1 MDGISYFILIVLII
15 ILILL
20 NKNSFIK
27 SREKK
32 YLLVEE
38 INMYFVEIESLKN
51 NYISYSKYEY
61 MKEKYNSLYKNS
73 FLFLGNLFRKFKN
86 SYSNLLYYIE
96 KYNDEYIDKELK
108 INRKYFDEMFD
119 YKLDED
125 QRKAIIVDDDYNLV
139 VAGAGSGKT
148 STMVGK
154 INYLVEK
161 KNVDPKSILAI
172 SFTNNAVN
180 NFNEKL
186 KYKEVKCTTF
196 HKLGLEI
203 ISDNIKKDVADTLL
217 DTIINKYFDKIILN
231 NKEELM
237 NFVQLFSL
245 YLHTPYDNEDDS
257 LGEMFEYEK
266 GFDLE
271 TLKSKCISYE
281 HPKQRLTTLNQEKVR
296 SYEEL
301 VIANYLYVS
310 GINYEYEKKY
320 EYDVSEKYHRQY
332 KPDFYLSDY
341 NIYLEHFGI
350 NKYDRAPQYD
360 EFEEIKYLEG
370 IKFKRELHEEKGTT
384 LIETYSYYFKER
396 IIFEKM
402 DILLKENGVIFKE
415 VDYKKIYDAIV
426 NGKESI
432 ELISFK
438 QLINKFINIFKGN
451 NYNIEKFD
459 EFIEDAIDNSNKRDQ
474 ILLSIFKKIYI
485 LYKEALTNSEQVDFN
500 DMINLAIEKVDKD
513 GYNGILSYVIVDE
526 FQDISYS
533 RYLLLK
539 SIINKTNSKL
549 VAVGDDWQ
557 SIFRFSGCDLDL
569 FVNFS
574 NYFSNPKILYIHNT
588 HRNSQELIDIAG
600 NFIMKNEQGQLKKE
614 LISEKHIANPINIFY
629 YSSNIN
635 KALMDAITCLKIR
648 GCIDIAILGRNRRDL
663 LGLIDQEKTKI
674 RLDNHV
680 DLSKIFDYKIDF
692 YTVHA
697 SKGMEF
703 DGVIVCNMKNYIT
716 GFPNKMSD
724 DPVLNYVT
732 LSENDY
738 LFEEERRLFY
748 VALTRTKTKCCLL
761 VPSVNKSIFIDE
773 LLENEPYNIPVIESE
788 SDERL
793 HNPFCP
799 ICKKG
804 KLVIRTNRT
813 NGNQFIGCTNYPQ
826 CTFNNK
832 HIDILSNTIIC
843 PRCGHFLVKRKGPY
857 GEFYGCSNYPNCK
870 QIVNIVED
878 NNFYRRKRY

>member
-1 MDGISYFILIVLII
+1 MNILMDLLLI
-15 ILILL
+15 ILITLFIYLCKKEFETNQKKNKLL
-20 NKNSFIK
+20 KEDINKYF
-27 SREKK
+27 
-32 YLLVEE
+32 LE
-38 INMYFVEIESLKN
+38 INSLKN
-51 NYISYSKYEY
+51 NYIPYSKYEY
-61 MKEKYNSLYKNS
+61 IEKKYGASYKKCS
-73 FLFLGNLFRKFKN
+73 FYFGSIYRKFKKN
-86 SYSNLLYYIE
+86 CNNLLDFIE
-96 KYNDEYIDKELK
+96 ENNNKYVDKELK
-108 INRKYFDEMFD
+108 KNKIYFDEMFEF
-119 YKLDED
+119 KLDED
-125 QRKAIIVDDDYNLV
+125 QRKAIIVDDDYNLI

-148 STMVGK
+148 STMIGK

-161 KNVDPKSILAI
+161 KKIDPKSIIAI

-196 HKLGLEI
+196 HKLGLNI

-231 NKEELM
+231 KKEELM

-245 YLHTPYDNEDDS
+245 YLHTPYDNEEDN

-281 HPKQRLTTLNQEKVR
+281 NPKQELTTLNQEKVK

-301 VIANYLYVS
+301 VIANFLFVS

-320 EYDVSEKYHRQY
+320 KYEIGDKYHRQY
-332 KPDFYLSDY
+332 KPDFYLTDY
-341 NIYLEHFGI
+341 DIYLEHFGI

-360 EFEEIKYLEG
+360 EFEEKKYLDG
-370 IKFKRELHEEKGTT
+370 IEFKRELHEENGTT
-384 LIETYSYYFKER
+384 LLETYSYYFKEG
-396 IIFEKM
+396 
-402 DILLKENGVIFKE
+402 ILLEKLDDLLKNNGVVYKD
-415 VDYKKIYDAIV
+415 VDYKKVYSAIV
-426 NGKESI
+426 HGKELI

-438 QLINKFINIFKGN
+438 QLINKFISLFKGN
-451 NYNIEKFD
+451 NYKVEKFD
-459 EFIEDAIDNSNKRDQ
+459 EFIEEAINSSNIRDQ
-474 ILLSIFKKIYI
+474 ILLSIFKKIYN
-485 LYKEALTNSEQVDFN
+485 LYQEALISAEQVDFN
-500 DMINLAIEKVDKD
+500 DMINLAVENVEKN
-513 GYNGILSYVIVDE
+513 GYNEKLSYIIVDE

-533 RYLLLK
+533 RYLLIK
-539 SIINKTNSKL
+539 SIINKTNAKL

-557 SIFRFSGCDLDL
+557 SIFRFSGSELDL

-574 NYFSNPKILYIHNT
+574 SYFDNPKILYIHNT

-600 NFIMKNEQGQLKKE
+600 SFIMKNKKGQLEKE
-614 LISEKHIANPINIFY
+614 LISNKHIVNPIHVFY

-635 KALMDAITCLKIR
+635 KALNDAITCLKIR
-648 GCIDIAILGRNRRDL
+648 GCTNIAILGRNRRDV

-674 RLDNHV
+674 RVDNHV
-680 DLSKIFDYKIDF
+680 DLSKLFDFKVDF

-761 VPSVNKSIFIDE
+761 VPSINKSTFIDE
-773 LLENEPYNIPVIESE
+773 LLENEKYNIPIIESE
-788 SDERL
+788 YDDIS

-804 KLVIRTNRT
+804 KLVIRTNKT
-813 NGNQFIGCTNYPQ
+813 NGNQFIGCTNYPK
-826 CTFNNK
+826 CTFRNK

-843 PRCGHFLVKRKGPY
+843 PRCGNFLVKRRGPY

-870 QIVNIVED
+870 QIINI
-878 NNFYRRKRY
+878 YRE